1 MLVRGESEF
10 RSDKIGIRSLFFF
23 ELAHFLRRT
32 DVHPRIKSPDQVR
45 GHASPENARCP
56 ATAATHAYSVG
67 QIVAEI
73 TTQFEQNQAQ
83 RSGDDGA
90 CFYERRHKQARHAFS
105 ERHQVG
111 SNGKVQMA
119 LAQNRERRVRKLP
132 FRRATMYP
140 SGSHTSCYRRLAR

>member
-10 RSDKIGIRSLFFF
+10 RSDKIEIRSFFSLSERIF
-23 ELAHFLRRT
+23 SGEPMST
-32 DVHPRIKSPDQVR
+32 PRIKSPDQVR

-73 TTQFEQNQAQ
+73 TTRFEQNQAQ

-90 CFYERRHKQARHAFS
+90 CFYQRRHKQARHAFS

-111 SNGKVQMA
+111 SNPNFPLGK
-119 LAQNRERRVRKLP
+119 RV
-132 FRRATMYP
+132 
-140 SGSHTSCYRRLAR
+140 SD